1 MYLQGQFWSVII
13 SAHLQIANNLRNAFF
28 LKFGVDIVFCAK
40 NVLHFLLIL
49 WNTQLQMHKNLG
61 WKVGSSGID
70 ANKVFTLQYPV

>member
-28 LKFGVDIVFCAK
+28 LKFGVEIIFCAK
-40 NVLHFLLIL
+40 KLLHFLLIL

-70 ANKVFTLQYPV
+70 ANEVFTL